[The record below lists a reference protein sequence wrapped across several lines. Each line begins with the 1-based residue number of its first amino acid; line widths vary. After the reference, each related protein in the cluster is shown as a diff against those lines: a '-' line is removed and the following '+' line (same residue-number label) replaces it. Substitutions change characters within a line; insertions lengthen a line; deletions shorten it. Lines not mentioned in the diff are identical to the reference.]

1 MVIPLSAGGQRRSGR
16 YGRIAGPGPTAG
28 EGRVNGVGTE
38 WHDDD
43 LAAACE
49 AGPDAILVPKVST
62 ARAVLG
68 LSQDQLAVQIGLTQ
82 RSVHRIEQGE
92 VQPKVRTIVM
102 IERFL
107 TAQGIAF
114 ENLRDGGFRLIVE
127 TAVLLRD

>member
-1 MVIPLSAGGQRRSGR
+1 MELAIETPHGNEAFHLDD
-16 YGRIAGPGPTAG
+16 IM
-28 EGRVNGVGTE
+28 RVE
-38 WHDDD
+38 R
-43 LAAACE
+43 LAFAAKLR
-49 AGPDAILVPKVST
+49 A